1 MIYDL
6 FKTIKETKNVKQRKV
21 ILEQNM
27 SETIRYI
34 FDDTYG
40 RKKYGVTTFVIP
52 DKCGELNIDDNYI
65 YFHSALDNV
74 HNNGMGGEDAYKFLQ
89 EVVSNY
95 DKSSQEIL
103 CRIINRNLNIG
114 LSYNSF
120 LNVIGITDAPFKIA
134 KFNEVATVDDIK
146 TDGSYFIMDEV
157 CGVRCICKVNN
168 MGNTFSAT
176 FYAENGDEINTLSK
190 LKNSI
195 ELLVQP
201 LGCWQFVLDGI
212 IQVDVDSNDGDMQ
225 QAIENMVH
233 GSEPIENPKYV
244 LFDIMTKQQFE
255 MTSDNEL
262 CDSLE
267 YRLRQLDDL
276 IKYVNRDDLDI
287 VNHTKIDSAE
297 ILEDWTKHPDG
308 CKCSGCL
315 IRKNDVYK
323 NNTRK
328 DLLVFKHKK

>member
-40 RKKYGVTTFVIP
+40 RKKYGVTAFMIP
-52 DKCGELNIDDNYI
+52 DKCGNLNIDNNYI

-74 HNNGMGGEDAYKFLQ
+74 HNNGIKGEDAYKFLQ
-89 EVVSNY
+89 DVVSNY
-95 DKSSQEIL
+95 DKPSQEIL

-134 KFNEVATVDDIK
+134 KFNEIATVDNIK
-146 TDGSYFIMDEV
+146 TDGSYFIMDAV
-157 CGVRCICKVNN
+157 YGVRCICKVNN

-176 FYAENGDEINTLSK
+176 FYAENGDEITTLSK
-190 LKNSI
+190 LKDSI

-212 IQVDVDSNDGDMQ
+212 IQVDVDLNNEDIQ
-225 QAIENMVH
+225 QTIENIVH

-255 MTSDNEL
+255 MISDNEL

-267 YRLRQLDDL
+267 YRLCQLDTL
-276 IKYVNRDDLDI
+276 IKYVNRDDLSI
-287 VNHTKIDSAE
+287 INYTKIDSSE
-297 ILEDWTKHPDG
+297 ILEAWTKHPDD
-308 CKCSGCL
+308 CKCSGCI
-315 IRKNDVYK
+315 IRKNIKYANNSTKDV
-323 NNTRK
+323 
-328 DLLVFKHKK
+328 LLFKQ